1 MHDPNEEL
9 QELKHEAWPGYMKA
23 FIVVFGLSV
32 VYLLIIFL
40 ARKLAKFVGHIA
52 AEFVTTVVIANDIA
66 LSAVAVFAVIWRF
79 RGPVVTTSSG
89 ENEAS

>member
-40 ARKLAKFVGHIA
+40 ASPWG
-52 AEFVTTVVIANDIA
+52 
-66 LSAVAVFAVIWRF
+66 AVKDLHH
-79 RGPVVTTSSG
+79 
-89 ENEAS
+89 